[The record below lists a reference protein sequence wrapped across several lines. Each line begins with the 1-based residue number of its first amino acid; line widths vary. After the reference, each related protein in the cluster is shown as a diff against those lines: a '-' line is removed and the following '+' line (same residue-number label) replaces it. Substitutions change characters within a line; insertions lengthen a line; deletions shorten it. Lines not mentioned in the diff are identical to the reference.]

1 MMNPTYSPIVCAYS
15 HIVFVENISEL
26 GNRLRNINDID
37 NLLTILDEAIESYDN
52 FYQGHTPL
60 KNVLYTS
67 YLKLRPAHYLWHEFA
82 NRFRIR

>member
-1 MMNPTYSPIVCAYS
+1 MMNPTYSHLACAYS
-15 HIVFVENISEL
+15 HIVFVESISEL

-60 KNVLYTS
+60 KNVVYTS
-67 YLKLRPAHYLWHEFA
+67 YLKIRPTFYCCHEITS
-82 NRFRIR
+82 RFRIK